1 MSFID
6 FLSEFSYQ
14 RIIIGT
20 TLIGACAGAMGVFL
34 YLRRQSL
41 LSDVIGSAA
50 TPGVM
55 GIFLAVSLSPL
66 LFDARS
72 MPVITIGALVTGLLA
87 AVLANRIAATTRIGI
102 DTTMAVVMSLFLG
115 GGLVLLQVIQRS
127 RIRGKGG
134 MEELMFGNSATLT
147 NLDVGT
153 IAVVS
158 IAVAIVMMLLW
169 RPFTMMTFDQTL
181 SQVSGLPLRWLS
193 PLLYSLIVLAVV
205 IGVKAVGLIL
215 MIAFAVFPPAA
226 ARQWSKT
233 VLQMVLFSAGIGGVA
248 SVVGTYISVAVGK
261 VPTGPVIVLVLT
273 AFVGV
278 SLVAA
283 PRRSGVRGGARA

>member
-1 MSFID
+1 
-6 FLSEFSYQ
+6 
-14 RIIIGT
+14 
-20 TLIGACAGAMGVFL
+20 
-34 YLRRQSL
+34 
-41 LSDVIGSAA
+41 
-50 TPGVM
+50 
-55 GIFLAVSLSPL
+55 
-66 LFDARS
+66 
-72 MPVITIGALVTGLLA
+72 
-87 AVLANRIAATTRIGI
+87 
-102 DTTMAVVMSLFLG
+102 
-115 GGLVLLQVIQRS
+115 
-127 RIRGKGG
+127 
-134 MEELMFGNSATLT
+134 MFGNSATLT

-158 IAVAIVMMLLW
+158 IAVAVVMILLW

-193 PLLYSLIVLAVV
+193 PLLLSLIVLAVV

-248 SVVGTYISVAVGK
+248 AVGK

>member
-1 MSFID
+1 
-6 FLSEFSYQ
+6 
-14 RIIIGT
+14 
-20 TLIGACAGAMGVFL
+20 
-34 YLRRQSL
+34 
-41 LSDVIGSAA
+41 
-50 TPGVM
+50 
-55 GIFLAVSLSPL
+55 
-66 LFDARS
+66 
-72 MPVITIGALVTGLLA
+72 
-87 AVLANRIAATTRIGI
+87 
-102 DTTMAVVMSLFLG
+102 MSLFLG

-158 IAVAIVMMLLW
+158 IAVAVVMILLW

-193 PLLYSLIVLAVV
+193 PLLLSLIVLAVV

-233 VLQMVLFSAGIGGVA
+233 VRQMVLFSSAGIGGVA

>member
-1 MSFID
+1 
-6 FLSEFSYQ
+6 
-14 RIIIGT
+14 
-20 TLIGACAGAMGVFL
+20 
-34 YLRRQSL
+34 
-41 LSDVIGSAA
+41 
-50 TPGVM
+50 
-55 GIFLAVSLSPL
+55 
-66 LFDARS
+66 
-72 MPVITIGALVTGLLA
+72 
-87 AVLANRIAATTRIGI
+87 
-102 DTTMAVVMSLFLG
+102 
-115 GGLVLLQVIQRS
+115 
-127 RIRGKGG
+127 
-134 MEELMFGNSATLT
+134 MFGNSATLT

-193 PLLYSLIVLAVV
+193 PLLLSLIVLAVV

>member
-158 IAVAIVMMLLW
+158 IAVAIVMILLW

-181 SQVSGLPLRWLS
+181 SQVSGLPLW
-193 PLLYSLIVLAVV
+193 
-205 IGVKAVGLIL
+205 
-215 MIAFAVFPPAA
+215 
-226 ARQWSKT
+226 
-233 VLQMVLFSAGIGGVA
+233 
-248 SVVGTYISVAVGK
+248 
-261 VPTGPVIVLVLT
+261 
-273 AFVGV
+273 
-278 SLVAA
+278 
-283 PRRSGVRGGARA
+283 

>member
-55 GIFLAVSLSPL
+55 GIFL
-66 LFDARS
+66 
-72 MPVITIGALVTGLLA
+72 
-87 AVLANRIAATTRIGI
+87 AATTRIGI

-193 PLLYSLIVLAVV
+193 PLLLSLIVLAVV

>member
-1 MSFID
+1 
-6 FLSEFSYQ
+6 
-14 RIIIGT
+14 
-20 TLIGACAGAMGVFL
+20 
-34 YLRRQSL
+34 
-41 LSDVIGSAA
+41 
-50 TPGVM
+50 
-55 GIFLAVSLSPL
+55 
-66 LFDARS
+66 
-72 MPVITIGALVTGLLA
+72 
-87 AVLANRIAATTRIGI
+87 
-102 DTTMAVVMSLFLG
+102 MSLFLG

-158 IAVAIVMMLLW
+158 IAVAVVMILLW

-193 PLLYSLIVLAVV
+193 PLLLSLIVLAVV

-233 VLQMVLFSAGIGGVA
+233 VRQMVLFSAVIGAVA

>member
-158 IAVAIVMMLLW
+158 IAVAVVMILLW

-193 PLLYSLIVLAVV
+193 PLLLSLIVLAVV

-233 VLQMVLFSAGIGGVA
+233 
-248 SVVGTYISVAVGK
+248 GK